1 MAGSLHIGRSTR
13 IRITARELACRSRQ
27 DNGAHGAKIAEALA
41 SKADAQ
47 RHFVTCTVCIQLRK
61 YVNPSTSAQRNP
73 LQIITLPDVGSA
85 GTRLAPYSTPAWCR
99 VASQRSG
106 FLKEII
112 QMKSMQ
118 KGFTLIELMI
128 VVAIIGILAAIAIP
142 AYSDYTV
149 RARVTEGVSGASSA
163 KATIAENI
171 ANAGTIA
178 AAAAVGTRGACNG
191 VNEWAAAPVNSHV
204 TSLACTDATGL
215 ITVTMDATAKTVA
228 FTLSPGVGA
237 NDSIT
242 WDCTVS
248 NVANNKYV
256 PAECRG

>member
-1 MAGSLHIGRSTR
+1 MGWK
-13 IRITARELACRSRQ
+13 IT
-27 DNGAHGAKIAEALA
+27 EATA

-149 RARVTEGVSGASSA
+149 RARVTEGL
-163 KATIAENI
+163 NL
-171 ANAGTIA
+171 
-178 AAAAVGTRGACNG
+178 AAAVKATVAENLANDPTTADQCRGFTDMG
-191 VNEWAAAPVNSHV
+191 VTSHV
-204 TSLACTDATGL
+204 TSLTCTPATGVL
-215 ITVTMDATAKTVA
+215 TITMDGAAKGVVLTMTPTVVA
-228 FTLSPGVGA
+228 ASDA
-237 NDSIT
+237 IT
-242 WDCTVS
+242 WACAVS
-248 NVANNKYV
+248 AATENKYV
-256 PAECRG
+256 PAECRI